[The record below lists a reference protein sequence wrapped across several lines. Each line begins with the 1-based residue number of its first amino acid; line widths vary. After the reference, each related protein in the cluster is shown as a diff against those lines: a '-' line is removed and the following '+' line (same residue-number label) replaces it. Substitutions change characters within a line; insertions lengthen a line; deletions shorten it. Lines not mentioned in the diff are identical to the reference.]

1 MNEEITR
8 ETRVLCLYDNAS
20 GFGEITEA
28 LKEIGCFVYDYINPK
43 AAFTQIYNSPPDV
56 LLVSTSVEGWKEFVV
71 NLKNDSVYNHLPVI
85 LLLDAKQVKEVIDK
99 GDVKFDDFCVYPC
112 PVEQIVLR
120 VLLKENME
128 LFALDANPLT
138 RLPGNYTIMRR
149 IEHCISIKEPVALCY
164 LDLDNFKAFNDRY
177 GFPVGD
183 EAILMTARI
192 ITNVVKMH
200 KSRLNFVGHVGGDDY
215 FFIVPSEMIEEVC
228 EQIINNFEMIVSVLV
243 AEEDSLR
250 GYFESTDRQGNMQR
264 FPLLSLSI
272 AVIDL
277 GTTSIEHIAEV
288 ASLVSGLK
296 KKVKKIDGSNYMVS
310 RRKKH

>member
-1 MNEEITR
+1 MNADVKK
-8 ETRVLCLYDNAS
+8 ETRVLCLYDTS
-20 GFGEITEA
+20 KGFGAVSDA
-28 LKEIGCFVYDYINPK
+28 LKKRSCFVYDYVDAN

-56 LLVSTSVEGWKEFVV
+56 LLVSTAIAGWKEFVR
-71 NLKNDSVYNHLPVI
+71 NLKNDSVYNHLPLI
-85 LLLDAKQVKEVIDK
+85 LLLEENQVKDVIASK
-99 GDVKFDDFCVYPC
+99 DVLFDDFCVYPC
-112 PVEQIVLR
+112 PVEQVVLR
-120 VLLKENME
+120 VLLKEKME

-149 IEHCISIKEPVALCY
+149 IENCINSSEKVGLCY

-200 KSRLNFVGHVGGDDY
+200 KSKLNFVGHVGGDDF
-215 FFIVPSEMIEEVC
+215 FFIVPSEIIDSVC
-228 EQIINNFEMIVSVLV
+228 SQILINFKMIVSVLV
-243 AEEDSLR
+243 SEEDSLR
-250 GYFESTDRQGNMQR
+250 GYFESKDRRGNLQR

-272 AVIDL
+272 AAIDLNTTVID
-277 GTTSIEHIAEV
+277 HIAEV
-288 ASLVSGLK
+288 ASMVSSLK
-296 KKVKKIDGSNYMVS
+296 KKVKKQEGSNYLIS